1 MIKQTVA
8 VVAMATALHVVP
20 AVAQKPMTATNFIQA
35 QQADDWRAS
44 NIIGEDVKNAS
55 DEVIGDINDLVFGN
69 DGKVHAVVI
78 GVGGFLGIGE
88 KDVAVPYSALTIK
101 PSKDGDW
108 VITAA
113 LDKAALEKAPEFKS
127 LDDQK
132 GGVTGKMQR
141 EISKW
146 SEKAK
151 ETAKDVG
158 DKAKA
163 AYSDAKTKAKEAY
176 SDTKTKAKETYSD
189 AKEKAAETK
198 EEMTEPNKDGTTQ
211 PK

>member
-20 AVAQKPMTATNFIQA
+20 ATAKQPMTGANFIQA
-35 QQADDWRAS
+35 QQTDDWRAS
-44 NIIGEDVKNAS
+44 SIIGENVKNTS
-55 DEVIGDINDLVFGN
+55 NEVVGDINDLVFGN

-78 GVGGFLGIGE
+78 GVGGFIGIGE

-101 PSKDGDW
+101 PNKDGDW

-127 LDDQK
+127 RDDQR

-146 SEKAK
+146 SEKTK
-151 ETAKDVG
+151 ETAKEVG

-163 AYSDAKTKAKEAY
+163 AYSDAKTKAQEAY
-176 SDTKTKAKETYSD
+176 ADTKTKAKEAYGD
-189 AKEKAAETK
+189 AKEKATEMK
-198 EEMTEPNKDGTTQ
+198 KEMTEPQKETGTQ

>member
-20 AVAQKPMTATNFIQA
+20 AIAKQPMTDASFIQA
-35 QQADDWRAS
+35 QQKDDWRAS
-44 NIIGEDVKNAS
+44 NIIGENVKNAA

-78 GVGGFLGIGE
+78 GVGGFVGIGE
-88 KDVAVPYSALTIK
+88 KDVAVPYSTLTIK
-101 PSKDGDW
+101 PNADGDW

-113 LDKAALEKAPEFKS
+113 LDKAALEKAPDFKS
-127 LDDQK
+127 RDDQK

-176 SDTKTKAKETYSD
+176 EGTKKEATELKSEAKQEATEM
-189 AKEKAAETK
+189 KK
-198 EEMTEPNKDGTTQ
+198 EMTETNKGSETQ